1 MEKTLI
7 LKSAPIFI
15 FLWGFGIVFLWYRP
29 RIEIFW
35 KIIATILFAFYVWFF
50 HEEITRGFAA
60 IKADWFVIILSFL
73 KDLLSLAFVSLF
85 LLWPLLL
92 MVIFYKSDDISAENL
107 LKVICIITV
116 VVWILFVAYVMY
128 DKKIDPFLFDKVRSY
143 IPFAKP

>member
-35 KIIATILFAFYVWFF
+35 KIIATVLFAFYVWFF
-50 HEEITRGFAA
+50 HEEVSRGFSA
-60 IKADWFVIILSFL
+60 IKADWFAIILSFL
-73 KDLLSLAFVSLF
+73 KDFLSLAFVSLF
-85 LLWPLLL
+85 LLWPLFL

-107 LKVICIITV
+107 LKVICIMTV

>member
-35 KIIATILFAFYVWFF
+35 KIIATVLFAFYVWFF

-60 IKADWFVIILSFL
+60 IKADWFVTVLSFL

-85 LLWPLLL
+85 LLWPLFL

-107 LKVICIITV
+107 LKVICIMTV